1 MLETFEQFFLT
12 SSPILRPV
20 TKGSK
25 TISTESIGNHPD
37 LMTRGT
43 ENMKT
48 RHKLV
53 AGLTIVATIA
63 GSAAAN
69 SARLKPEYIIAS
81 TSAASIKSLAFAGDT
96 LGGFTIRGIPDGMGA
111 YRNADGTITLLS
123 SHEVPSYAPIGT
135 FAKAADKGKPILGT
149 SITKFTLNAAGD
161 RILKASDFISSWSFY
176 NYNTKTYQASPA
188 GAAPAGQTL
197 GMDNFISRFCSATLV
212 QAGALS
218 FKDGSTTLGYDG
230 AVYLAGEEDG
240 DSGYARGFAFD
251 MDGNA
256 INLPR
261 VGLASWENL
270 IPNLKPGKNTVVMA
284 NEDGSATDSQLFMY
298 VGTKTASGTFADKAG
313 LTNGNLHVLSVPNI
327 ANDNAF
333 RATYGKN
340 RPTDVTFVQT
350 IWDGDMKTQQVDHA
364 AKGTEFSRVED
375 GQWDPT
381 NPNVY
386 YFVTTESNKD
396 AGATKENPS
405 EPGVKRDGGGFWRLT
420 FVDGQKP
427 ELGAKLELLLDG
439 SEAPYLSKPDNM
451 EISSEGIV
459 LLQEDPGSN
468 DHIARIVAFRPQDGK
483 LAVVAEFNSDYFGK
497 TGSKFMTV
505 DEESSGIIDV
515 TSLLAKP
522 GETTKHF
529 YFNAQ
534 VHTTGGYTARPDLT
548 AKSTSGILKFNQ
560 KTLEGGAYYS
570 LTISDWKTVFGS

>member
-1 MLETFEQFFLT
+1 
-12 SSPILRPV
+12 
-20 TKGSK
+20 
-25 TISTESIGNHPD
+25 
-37 LMTRGT
+37 
-43 ENMKT
+43 MKT

-53 AGLTIVATIA
+53 AGLAIVATAA
-63 GSAAAN
+63 GSAVAN
-69 SARLKPEYIIAS
+69 SALTKPEYIIAS
-81 TSAASIKSLAFAGDT
+81 NSAVDIKSLAYAGDT
-96 LGGFTIRGIPDGMGA
+96 ISGFTIKGIPDGMGA
-111 YRNADGTITLLS
+111 MRNADGTITLLS

-135 FAKAADKGKPILGT
+135 FAKAADAGKPILGT

-161 RILKASDFISSWSFY
+161 RVLKAANFITSWSFY
-176 NYNTKTYQASPA
+176 NYNTKTYQVSPT
-188 GAAPAGQTL
+188 GAAPTTQTL
-197 GMDNFISRFCSATLV
+197 GMDNFISRFCAATLV
-212 QAGALS
+212 QAGKLL

-230 AVYLAGEEDG
+230 AVYLAGEEDA

-270 IPNLKPGKNTVVMA
+270 VPNLKPGKNTVVMA

-298 VGTKTASGTFADKAG
+298 VGTKTATGTFADKAG
-313 LTNGNLHVLSVPNI
+313 LTNGDLHVMSIPNI

-333 RATYGKN
+333 RAAYGKN
-340 RPTDVTFVQT
+340 KPVDVTFAKT
-350 IWDGDMKTQQVDHA
+350 IWDGDMKTQQADHRD
-364 AKGTEFSRVED
+364 KGTEMSRVED
-375 GQWDPT
+375 GAWDPT

-405 EPGVKRDGGGFWRLT
+405 EPGVSRDGGGFWRLT

-451 EISSEGIV
+451 EITADGIV
-459 LLQEDPGSN
+459 LLQEDPGNNAHVS
-468 DHIARIVAFRPQDGK
+468 RIVAFRPQDGK
-483 LAVVAEFNSDYFGK
+483 LAVVAEFNKEYFAK
-497 TGSKFMTV
+497 DASKFMTI
-505 DEESSGIIDV
+505 DEESSGILDV
-515 TSLLAKP
+515 TSLVAKP
-522 GETTKHF
+522 GDTAKHF

-548 AKSTSGILKFNQ
+548 TKTTGGILKFNQ
-560 KTLEGGAYYS
+560 KTLEGGGYYK

>member
-1 MLETFEQFFLT
+1 MK
-12 SSPILRPV
+12 LRYKV
-20 TKGSK
+20 AAVL
-25 TISTESIGNHPD
+25 SIA
-37 LMTRGT
+37 T
-43 ENMKT
+43 
-48 RHKLV
+48 LV
-53 AGLTIVATIA
+53 AGT
-63 GSAAAN
+63 AAAN
-69 SARLKPEYIIAS
+69 SVLTKPEYIIAS
-81 TSAASIKSLAFAGDT
+81 TDAAEIKPLAYAGDT
-96 LGGFTIRGIPDGMGA
+96 FGGFTIRGIPDGMGA
-111 YRNADGTITLLS
+111 MRNADGTITLLS

-135 FAKAADKGKPILGT
+135 FAKAADKGKPVLGT

-161 RILKASDFISSWSFY
+161 RVLKASNFITSWSFY
-176 NYNTKTYQASPA
+176 NYNTKTYQASPS
-188 GAAPAGQTL
+188 GAAPTTQTV
-197 GMDNFISRFCSATLV
+197 GMDNFISRFCAATLV
-212 QAGALS
+212 QAGKLS

-261 VGLASWENL
+261 MGLASWENL

-298 VGTKTASGTFADKAG
+298 VGTKTATGTFADKAG
-313 LTNGNLHVLSVPNI
+313 LTNGDLHVMSIPNI

-333 RATYGKN
+333 RTTYGKN
-340 RPTDVTFVQT
+340 KPVDVTFAKT
-350 IWDGDMKTQQVDHA
+350 IWDGDMKTQQADHA
-364 AKGTEFSRVED
+364 AKGTEMSRVED
-375 GQWDPT
+375 GGWDPI

-396 AGATKENPS
+396 PGATKENPS
-405 EPGVKRDGGGFWRLT
+405 EPGVARDGGGFWRLT

-451 EISSEGIV
+451 EITADGIV
-459 LLQEDPGSN
+459 LLQEDPGNNAHVS
-468 DHIARIVAFRPQDGK
+468 RIVAFRPKDGK
-483 LAVVAEFNSDYFGK
+483 LAVVAEFNKEYFEKGAA
-497 TGSKFMTV
+497 KFMTV

-515 TSLLAKP
+515 TSLIGKP
-522 GETTKHF
+522 GDTAKHF

-548 AKSTSGILKFNQ
+548 TKTTGGILKFNQ

-570 LTISDWKTVFGS
+570 LTITDWKTVFGS